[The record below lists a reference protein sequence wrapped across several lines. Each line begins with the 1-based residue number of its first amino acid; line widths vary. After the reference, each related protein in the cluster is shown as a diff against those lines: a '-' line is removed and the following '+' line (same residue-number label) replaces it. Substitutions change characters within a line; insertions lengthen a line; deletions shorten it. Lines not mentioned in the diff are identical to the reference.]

1 MAKCDEGY
9 LCEVCG
15 EEVAGMTHS
24 DLYLSYVIGELPV
37 TVLTD
42 APERHIQCNP
52 VQAQFIID
60 ERFEPVTVSGPFAKS
75 ELDARD
81 VREREELVTRGWQRL
96 QELPTLGLPIEEY
109 PLEGHRAGG
118 GAPLPPEAIPDQSP
132 CEVDEAAGRQAH
144 QEHSDSR

>member
-24 DLYLSYVIGELPV
+24 DLYLSYLIGELPA

-42 APERHIQCNP
+42 APERHILCNP
-52 VQAQFIID
+52 VQAQFIVD

-75 ELDARD
+75 ALDADD
-81 VREREELVTRGWQRL
+81 VRRREELVTRGWRRL

-109 PLEGHRAGG
+109 PLEEHRAGS
-118 GAPLPPEAIPDQSP
+118 ASPLPPEAIPDHSP
-132 CEVDEAAGRQAH
+132 CEVDEPPRRQGH
-144 QEHSDSR
+144 HDSS